1 VYTGGAAAYR
11 HLNEQQ
17 RHEKQKAAH
26 ELGAAALGKV
36 AQEIGIF
43 TSKGKPAWTIVAAAG
58 GAAAFKGASAQESA
72 DLVAKGLANMKDSA
86 ASSLAVRV
94 DLVHAAQNIETER
107 FERIL
112 TTTGAMEH
120 REAQKW
126 LNNPTTTLGRNAGQV
141 VRAAIHLDAIRAM
154 ATEEYGRPLSDKEW
168 ATISQEKKWKKCQS
182 SQHMTVELAAKRATK
197 IFDILLKAPI
207 QVAKNYMAATIIL
220 RQKNTANWLA
230 RPNKS

>member
-1 VYTGGAAAYR
+1 MYTGGAAAYR
-11 HLNEQQ
+11 HLSEQQ
-17 RHEKQKAAH
+17 RQEKQKAAH

-43 TSKGKPAWTIVAAAG
+43 TSKGKPAWSIVAKAG

-72 DLVAKGLANMKDSA
+72 DLVAKGLANMKDA
-86 ASSLAVRV
+86 MLASQAVHA

-112 TTTGAMEH
+112 TTSGMKPG
-120 REAQKW
+120 EAQKW
-126 LNNPTTTLGRNAGQV
+126 MNNPTTTLGRNAGPRVIQS
-141 VRAAIHLDAIRAM
+141 IHLDAIRLM

-168 ATISQEKKWKKCQS
+168 ATVSEEKKWKKCQS
-182 SQHMTVELAAKRATK
+182 STSITAQQAAKRATK
-197 IFDILLKAPI
+197 IFDILLTASI

-220 RQKNTANWLA
+220 RQKNAAHFLA
-230 RPNKS
+230 RPKKS